1 MSTSPTHRSRPQTAE
16 RIDADRL
23 HEFGR
28 QVFERCG
35 MPPADAEILID
46 HLVWAD
52 LRGISWLGANK
63 IPEYVAR
70 LRAGVTVATG
80 REPKIAFRRGGFLV
94 VDAEN
99 TFGHVVG
106 YRVMRQVIETARSTG
121 VSAAVIRDTTSAGA
135 LGYFASMAVEEQMI
149 GLAINNSPPLQP
161 APGGAEKVVGNQA
174 FAVATP
180 AGDRPPLL
188 LDMATSAI
196 TLARIHDYEQRGEEL
211 PEGVA
216 LTADGLPTIDPVA
229 ALDGML
235 LPMGGYRGFGLALLW
250 EVLTGVLSASTTYS
264 TDVTSPADTSRP
276 QGVSMLLL
284 VIDPTVSMPYETFTG
299 RVENLIDRIQG
310 SRRIDGAGPVRLP
323 GERGAGTV
331 DDRRT
336 AGIPLPATLHARL
349 ATIAADLGVTPL

>member
-1 MSTSPTHRSRPQTAE
+1 VSTSPDPV
-16 RIDADRL
+16 DAARL

-28 QVFERCG
+28 QVFEKCG
-35 MPPADAEILID
+35 MPPADAEILVD

-70 LRAGVTVATG
+70 LNAGVTSATG
-80 REPKIAFRRGGFLV
+80 REPAIAFQPGGFLV
-94 VDAEN
+94 VDAED

-106 YRVMRQVIETARSTG
+106 YRVMRQVIATARSTG
-121 VSAAVIRDTTSAGA
+121 VSAAVIHNTTSPGA

-174 FAVATP
+174 FAVASP
-180 AGDRPPLL
+180 AGERPPLL
-188 LDMATSAI
+188 LDMATSAV
-196 TLARIHDYEQRGEEL
+196 TPARIHDYEQRGEVL

-216 LTADGLPTIDPVA
+216 LTADGKPTTDPVA

-235 LPMGGYRGFGLALLW
+235 LPMGGHRGFGLALLW
-250 EVLTGVLSASTTYS
+250 EVLTGVLSAGATYS
-264 TDVTSPADTSRP
+264 TDVTSPADTGRP

-284 VIDPTVSMPYETFTG
+284 ALDPTVSMPYEMFTR
-299 RVENLIDRIQG
+299 RVDDLISRIHG
-310 SRRIDGAGPVRLP
+310 SRRAEGAEPVRLP
-323 GERGAGTV
+323 GERSSSTA
-331 DDRRT
+331 DIRRT
-336 AGIPLPATLHARL
+336 AGIPLPAALRARL
-349 ATIAADLGVTPL
+349 AAIAADVGVEPL